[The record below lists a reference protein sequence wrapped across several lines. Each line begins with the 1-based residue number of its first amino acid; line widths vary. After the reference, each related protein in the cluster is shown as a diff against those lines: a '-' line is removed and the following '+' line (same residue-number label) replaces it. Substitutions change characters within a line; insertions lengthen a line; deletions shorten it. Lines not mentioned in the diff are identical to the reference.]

1 MANLSYALTAN
12 SLYYVTAAKGFREG
26 AGNPPLPG
34 GPVGQQ
40 CQSDLA
46 ALGLSSVPPMYDP
59 DQVWSYELGEKARL
73 FEGRMIVNGDVYF
86 LNWSNVQTPVNLPC
100 GLPFVSNAGQAHIT
114 GGEVEMK
121 ALLLPHLTWT
131 QNVGYSHAYFTE
143 DVPDAVVMR
152 GQSLFNVPRWTV
164 NTELRLECPLLNDLR
179 GTLTATNSYVSSQT
193 DLTYAINTVSSRD
206 VVGLRVGIEGA
217 SWSVELFADNL
228 LDRHY
233 AVENINLL
241 SFTGPPYNRVVNNQ
255 PRTIGLTLDLKF

>member
-1 MANLSYALTAN
+1 
-12 SLYYVTAAKGFREG
+12 
-26 AGNPPLPG
+26 
-34 GPVGQQ
+34 
-40 CQSDLA
+40 
-46 ALGLSSVPPMYDP
+46 
-59 DQVWSYELGEKARL
+59 
-73 FEGRMIVNGDVYF
+73 
-86 LNWSNVQTPVNLPC
+86 
-100 GLPFVSNAGQAHIT
+100 
-114 GGEVEMK
+114 MK

-206 VVGLRVGIEGA
+206 LVGLRVGVEGA

-255 PRTIGLTLDLKF
+255 PRTVGVTLDLKF